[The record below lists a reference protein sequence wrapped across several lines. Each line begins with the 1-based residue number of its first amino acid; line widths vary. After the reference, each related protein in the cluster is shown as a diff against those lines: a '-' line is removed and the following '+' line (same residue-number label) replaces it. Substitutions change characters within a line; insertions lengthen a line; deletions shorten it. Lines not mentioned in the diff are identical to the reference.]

1 MKNRLFDLRTE
12 RNLSQE
18 ELDKQIDYSQQIIS
32 HYESGKNQKVSMD
45 FENKIC
51 DFFGCSLDYLR
62 CRSNIRNEQKYD
74 DTLKKVAGMIEEFY
88 KGNGNE
94 KRQDLTDE
102 ELASF
107 LEFISQFK
115 DLLQKFPK

>member
-1 MKNRLFDLRTE
+1 
-12 RNLSQE
+12 
-18 ELDKQIDYSQQIIS
+18 
-32 HYESGKNQKVSMD
+32 MD

-51 DFFGCSLDYLR
+51 DFFVCSLDYLR
-62 CRSNIRNEQKYD
+62 CRSSIRNEQKYD

-88 KGNGNE
+88 KGNGDE

>member
-1 MKNRLFDLRTE
+1 MFR
-12 RNLSQE
+12 RN
-18 ELDKQIDYSQQIIS
+18 IS
-32 HYESGKNQKVSMD
+32 WRRNESGKNQKVSIE
-45 FENKIC
+45 FENAIC
-51 DFFGCSLDYLR
+51 DYFGCSLDYLR
-62 CRSNIRNEQKYD
+62 CRSDIRNEQKYD

>member
-18 ELDKQIDYSQQIIS
+18 ELAKQIDYSQQIIS

-51 DFFGCSLDYLR
+51 DFFGC
-62 CRSNIRNEQKYD
+62 D

>member
-1 MKNRLFDLRTE
+1 MNYL
-12 RNLSQE
+12 LSS
-18 ELDKQIDYSQQIIS
+18 L
-32 HYESGKNQKVSMD
+32 ESA
-45 FENKIC
+45 E
-51 DFFGCSLDYLR
+51 
-62 CRSNIRNEQKYD
+62 D